1 MSEPTVKA
9 ATREEAADHCRSWRG
24 EGLAV
29 VFTNGVFDILHRGHV
44 EYLTEARSL
53 GDRLVVG
60 VNDDASAARLGKGE
74 DRPLNPLEDRLAV
87 LAGLE
92 AVDLLV
98 PFHEDT
104 PLELIT
110 LLRPHVLVK
119 GGDYT
124 ETEVVGAAE
133 VKADGGRVVLVRLR
147 EGVSTTAL
155 VDRIRE
161 GA

>member
-1 MSEPTVKA
+1 MNDRFLKLV
-9 ATREEAADHCRSWRG
+9 TREEAADRCAGWR
-24 EGLAV
+24 EQDLTV

-60 VNDDASAARLGKGE
+60 VNDDDSAHRLDKGP
-74 DRPLNPLEDRLAV
+74 DRPLNSFDDRLAV

-92 AVDLLV
+92 SVDLLV

-104 PLELIT
+104 PLDIIT
-110 LLRPHVLVK
+110 LLRPGILVK

-124 ETEVVGAAE
+124 EDEVVGASE
-133 VKADGGRVVLVRLR
+133 VRADGGEVVLVRLR
-147 EGVSTTAL
+147 EGLSTTAL
-155 VDRIRE
+155 LQKIRN
-161 GA
+161 GG